1 MVGLADD
8 KVGGEMFW
16 WVMVLGCLVCL
27 FDFVERVRLPGGGL
41 GETQGEVLMR
51 SGRVGSDG

>member
-1 MVGLADD
+1 MVGLAGDR
-8 KVGGEMFW
+8 VGGEMFW
-16 WVMVLGCLVCL
+16 RVMVLGCLVCL

-51 SGRVGSDG
+51 SGRVELGS